1 MFPRESPVAAYAR
14 AICVIGAFSLA
25 TSALP
30 AGAEPRARVD
40 APAPPRQRELVRLLH
55 QDCGACHGLRLT
67 GGLGPPLTR
76 GALRDKP
83 DEALTATIMS
93 GRAGTPMPPWRPFMT
108 EAEAEW
114 LVARLKQGDT
124 DAR

>member
-1 MFPRESPVAAYAR
+1 VNPREAPVAAYAR
-14 AICVIGAFSLA
+14 ALCAVGAV
-25 TSALP
+25 ALVTAVLP
-30 AGAEPRARVD
+30 VGAQPQAEAN

-55 QDCGACHGLRLT
+55 RDCGACHGLRLT

-83 DEALTATIMS
+83 DHTLTATIMF
-93 GRAGTPMPPWRPFMT
+93 GRAGTPMPPWKPFMT

-114 LVARLKQGDT
+114 LVARLKQGDA
-124 DAR
+124 DAQ

>member
-1 MFPRESPVAAYAR
+1 MAAYAR
-14 AICVIGAFSLA
+14 ALGAAGIVVLL
-25 TSALP
+25 TVALP
-30 AGAEPRARVD
+30 VGAQMEAQVT
-40 APAPPRQRELVRLLH
+40 APTLPRQRELVRLLH
-55 QDCGACHGLRLT
+55 RDCGACHGLRLT

-83 DEALTATIMS
+83 DETLTATIMF

-114 LVARLKQGDT
+114 LVAHLKQGEA

>member
-1 MFPRESPVAAYAR
+1 VATYAR
-14 AICVIGAFSLA
+14 TLCAVGIVVLL
-25 TSALP
+25 T
-30 AGAEPRARVD
+30 V
-40 APAPPRQRELVRLLH
+40 APAVGAQTQAQSTAPTPTRQRELVRLLH
-55 QDCGACHGLRLT
+55 RDCGACHGLRLT

-83 DEALTATIMS
+83 DETLTATIMF

-114 LVARLKQGDT
+114 LVAHLKQGEA

>member
-1 MFPRESPVAAYAR
+1 VNQREAPVAAYAR
-14 AICVIGAFSLA
+14 ALCAIGGVFLVTAALA
-25 TSALP
+25 V
-30 AGAEPRARVD
+30 GVEPPVQVD

-55 QDCGACHGLRLT
+55 RDCGACHGLRLT

-83 DEALTATIMS
+83 DETLTATIMF

-114 LVARLKQGDT
+114 LVTRLKQGDA
-124 DAR
+124 DAH

>member
-1 MFPRESPVAAYAR
+1 MTHREAPVAAYAR
-14 AICVIGAFSLA
+14 ALCAVGGVALLA
-25 TSALP
+25 LSQP
-30 AGAEPRARVD
+30 AGA
-40 APAPPRQRELVRLLH
+40 APDVQVTAPSMPRQRELVRLLH
-55 QDCGACHGLRLT
+55 RDCGACHGLRLT

-83 DEALTATIMS
+83 DETLAATIMF

-114 LVARLKQGDT
+114 LVARLKQGEA

>member
-1 MFPRESPVAAYAR
+1 MRHREAPVAAYAR
-14 AICVIGAFSLA
+14 ALCAVGVGVLVTI
-25 TSALP
+25 
-30 AGAEPRARVD
+30 
-40 APAPPRQRELVRLLH
+40 APAVRAETQAQATAPTLARQRELVRLLH
-55 QDCGACHGLRLT
+55 RDCGACHGLRLT

-83 DEALTATIMS
+83 DETLTTTIMF

-108 EAEAEW
+108 EAEAAW
-114 LVARLKQGDT
+114 LVAHLKQGEA

>member
-1 MFPRESPVAAYAR
+1 MIHREAPVAAYAR
-14 AICVIGAFSLA
+14 ALCAIVAVFLVSGAPPLR
-25 TSALP
+25 
-30 AGAEPRARVD
+30 AEPKAQVD

-55 QDCGACHGLRLT
+55 RDCGACHGLRLT

-83 DEALTATIMS
+83 DSTLTATIMF

-114 LVARLKQGDT
+114 LVARLKQGDA

>member
-1 MFPRESPVAAYAR
+1 MNQREAPVAAYAR
-14 AICVIGAFSLA
+14 ALCAVGAV
-25 TSALP
+25 ALVTVVLP
-30 AGAEPRARVD
+30 VGAQPQAEAN

-55 QDCGACHGLRLT
+55 RDCGACHGLRLT

-83 DEALTATIMS
+83 DDTLTATIMF

-114 LVARLKQGDT
+114 LVARLKQGDA
-124 DAR
+124 DAQ

>member
-1 MFPRESPVAAYAR
+1 MSHREAPVAAYAR
-14 AICVIGAFSLA
+14 ALCAIGGV
-25 TSALP
+25 ALMTVAP
-30 AGAEPRARVD
+30 PVRA
-40 APAPPRQRELVRLLH
+40 APEAQTPPPPRQRELVRLLH
-55 QDCGACHGLRLT
+55 RDCGACHGLRLT

-83 DEALTATIMS
+83 DETLTATIMF

-114 LVARLKQGDT
+114 LVTRLKQGDA